1 MGAMGIKL
9 NGEMVRSIS
18 IKKFSIY
25 HININVYHNY
35 LLNCTEN
42 PNQMTNKKNPCNYKI
57 ILIKKYMYVISF

>member
-1 MGAMGIKL
+1 MGAMGMKL

-42 PNQMTNKKNPCNYKI
+42 PNQMTNKKNHAI
-57 ILIKKYMYVISF
+57 IKSY